1 MRRDF
6 NKELKTALCCA
17 MELEY
22 AKYPVPKELE
32 YEYPFSDAFE
42 KKMKKV
48 CRMANGDY
56 VSFGRCRLR
65 LVTAVFLIA
74 ALLFAMTAGAI
85 AGQKLYVKWN
95 EIANAKDGT
104 MDITFDVINPS

>member
-6 NKELKTALCCA
+6 DKELKTALCYA

-56 VSFGRCRLR
+56 VSFGRYRLR

-85 AGQKLYVKWN
+85 AGQ
-95 EIANAKDGT
+95 
-104 MDITFDVINPS
+104 

>member
-6 NKELKTALCCA
+6 DKELKTALCYA

-42 KKMKKV
+42 KKMKTAAGDGCIFNCSTTFCNDRRRHCRTEAV
-48 CRMANGDY
+48 CKM
-56 VSFGRCRLR
+56 
-65 LVTAVFLIA
+65 
-74 ALLFAMTAGAI
+74 
-85 AGQKLYVKWN
+85 
-95 EIANAKDGT
+95 E
-104 MDITFDVINPS
+104 

>member
-42 KKMKKV
+42 KKDEKSLP
-48 CRMANGDY
+48 D
-56 VSFGRCRLR
+56 S
-65 LVTAVFLIA
+65 
-74 ALLFAMTAGAI
+74 
-85 AGQKLYVKWN
+85 KW
-95 EIANAKDGT
+95 
-104 MDITFDVINPS
+104 